1 MNRYVK
7 KAGSKNIYSPAKGPL
22 RIIIPG
28 RPVPKGRPRF
38 GRNGQVYTPK
48 KTREYE
54 ELVGWYAK
62 QCMTEPLEGNVM
74 LHIKTYVKNNVS
86 PDLDNIAK
94 AIMDGLNGVAYR
106 DDRQVVCL
114 SVQRIKGREERVEI
128 LLEEAEAE

>member
-1 MNRYVK
+1 MNKYIK
-7 KAGSKNIYSPAKGPL
+7 KLGSKNVYKASKEPIK
-22 RIIIPG
+22 IVIPG

-62 QCMTEPLEGNVM
+62 QCMTEPLEGNIV
-74 LHIKTYVKNNVS
+74 LHIKVYVANNIF

-94 AIMDGLNGVAYR
+94 AIMDGLNGVAYK
-106 DDRQVVCL
+106 DDRQVMCL
-114 SVQRIKGREERVEI
+114 TVQRLMGEERVEI

>member
-1 MNRYVK
+1 MQRGLSMLQK
-7 KAGSKNIYSPAKGPL
+7 GMLSKEQIK
-22 RIIIPG
+22 IVIPG

-38 GRNGQVYTPK
+38 GRGGNVYTPK
-48 KTREYE
+48 RTREYE

-62 QCMTEPLEGNVM
+62 QCIPKPLKGDIE
-74 LHIKTYVKNNVS
+74 LHIKVYVKNNVF
-86 PDLDNIAK
+86 PDIDNIAK

-128 LLEEAEAE
+128 ELEEVGGSD

>member
-94 AIMDGLNGVAYR
+94 AIMDGLNGVAYK
-106 DDRQVVCL
+106 DDRQVMCL
-114 SVQRIKGREERVEI
+114 TVQRLMGEERVEI
-128 LLEEAEAE
+128 LLEEVEAE